1 MTQPVTLEHLAKLL
15 DQILAELAAT
25 NSSLARTIS
34 QLKDFEAGTITS
46 RLDIMNARQSIL
58 ERDMAALE
66 RALVALASKG
76 KKHDDKD

>member
-15 DQILAELAAT
+15 DQILAELVAT

-34 QLKDFEAGTITS
+34 RLEDSEAGT
-46 RLDIMNARQSIL
+46 NARQSIL

-66 RALVALASKG
+66 RALVALASKTEETP
-76 KKHDDKD
+76 